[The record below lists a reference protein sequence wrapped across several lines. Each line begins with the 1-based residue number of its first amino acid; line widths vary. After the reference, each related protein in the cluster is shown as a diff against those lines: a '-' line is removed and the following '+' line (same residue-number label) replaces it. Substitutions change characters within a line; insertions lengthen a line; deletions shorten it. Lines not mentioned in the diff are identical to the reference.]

1 MAVRVRQAAE
11 QGSLRC
17 NQVASQLIRSD
28 RTGSQCAAL
37 QDAHLLAATL
47 YIIGA
52 FGPLG
57 PFSPSAG
64 PWLVLDISTL
74 TLVHDT
80 DLTRP
85 IPVFVRDYARAFA
98 NAGYRA

>member
-1 MAVRVRQAAE
+1 VQTR
-11 QGSLRC
+11 LP
-17 NQVASQLIRSD
+17 ASSSVQTALDRSVQLYKMLTW
-28 RTGSQCAAL
+28 TGL
-37 QDAHLLAATL
+37 LLAATL

-64 PWLVLDISTL
+64 PWLMLDISTL

-85 IPVFVRDYARAFA
+85 IPVFVRDHARAFP